1 MAFATGSME
10 KLTSDNGHATG
21 LDISADGKTAM
32 FLNWKLD
39 WHKTPVVSDL
49 YSLDRINHV
58 ANHDRECS
66 APVEH
71 AQVQNSLFL

>member
-1 MAFATGSME
+1 MEFATGSLE
-10 KLTSDNGHATG
+10 KLTSDNGYATG
-21 LDISADGKTAM
+21 LHISADGKTAM

-39 WHKTPVVSDL
+39 WHKTPVASDF

-66 APVEH
+66 APVEP
-71 AQVQNSLFL
+71 AEIQNSLFL